1 MLIGCSLAGV
11 PGFDLPMC
19 VALGAIAAATAPAAT
34 LMVIRQYKARGP
46 VSDMLLPVVAM
57 DDALGL
63 IAFAISMNIAQTLQS
78 GAAMTVQGMLV
89 SPLLEIVGSVVL
101 GAALGLL
108 LSLLARFFRSRGN
121 KLALTIAF
129 VFLALALCD
138 LWGLSNLLCIMMIG
152 AVMTNLCPA
161 ASVIIEQ
168 TDRFTPPLFLL
179 FFVISGAE
187 LDLSVLPTVGL
198 VGACYVVVRV
208 LGKWLGSFLGSR
220 LVNAHPNVQKYLGFT
235 LIPQAG
241 VAIGMARK
249 EKEVAALSGAV
260 AYIIMN
266 TAIQAMINA
275 AGGVEAMPAN
285 STTTM
290 LGITTLQMGVFGGI
304 VVGLGVA
311 ALHNKFYKIE
321 LPQVLAFFGGTRF
334 VPIVSSIVYLVVG
347 IAMFYI
353 WPVVQNCIAA
363 LGALVLASG
372 YAGTFIYGLLERALI
387 PFGLHHVFYMP
398 FWQTA
403 VGGTAIIDG
412 VTVTGAQNIFFA
424 ELASKSTTVFS
435 VSATRFMAG
444 KFPFMMFGL
453 PGAALAMYQCAKP
466 EKKKAA
472 GGLLLSAALTAFLTG
487 ITEPLEFT
495 FIFVAL
501 PMYAVHCVLAGLS
514 FMLMHILN
522 VGVGMTFSGGLI
534 DLVLFGVMQGNAKT
548 HWVWVVVVGAVYF
561 VLYYIIFR
569 FMISKFDYKTPGRDD
584 AEEVK
589 LYTRAD
595 VNARNA
601 ASGSVPAGN
610 DPVSAM
616 IVEGLGGAANLAD
629 VDCCATRLRCTVN
642 DAALVKQDVL
652 KASGASGVICKGNG
666 VQVVYGPKVAVI
678 KAKLEDYLES
688 APKNPVVAPSP
699 ATAPAA
705 KDTVL
710 SACLNGTVVP
720 LADVKDEAF
729 ASGVLGDGIAIEPSD
744 GELVAPA
751 DGEISSTF
759 ETHHAVGMTTA
770 DGAEL
775 LMHIGIDTVK
785 LGGKHFTYLVN
796 EGDKVKKGQ
805 PLIRFELEA
814 IKAEGYPVTTPLIVC
829 NTDDYAAVE
838 AKASGTV
845 KQGDALLELKH

>member
-1 MLIGCSLAGV
+1 MLDTYLRKGELKMKDKIFGV
-11 PGFDLPMC
+11 LQRVGRSFMLP
-19 VALGAIAAATAPAAT
+19 IA
-34 LMVIRQYKARGP
+34 
-46 VSDMLLPVVAM
+46 LLPVA
-57 DDALGL
+57 
-63 IAFAISMNIAQTLQS
+63 
-78 GAAMTVQGMLV
+78 
-89 SPLLEIVGSVVL
+89 
-101 GAALGLL
+101 GLL
-108 LSLLARFFRSRGN
+108 LGIGSSFTNETMLAAYGLNSVIHPGTLIYTILDVMSQTGSAVFN
-121 KLALTIAF
+121 NLAL
-129 VFLALALCD
+129 
-138 LWGLSNLLCIMMIG
+138 
-152 AVMTNLCPA
+152 
-161 ASVIIEQ
+161 
-168 TDRFTPPLFLL
+168 LF
-179 FFVISGAE
+179 AM
-187 LDLSVLPTVGL
+187 
-198 VGACYVVVRV
+198 
-208 LGKWLGSFLGSR
+208 
-220 LVNAHPNVQKYLGFT
+220 
-235 LIPQAG
+235 G

-275 AGGVEAMPAN
+275 AGGVDAMPAN

-353 WPVVQNCIAA
+353 WPVVQSGIAA

-466 EKKKAA
+466 EKKKVA

-548 HWVWVVVVGAVYF
+548 HWMWVVVVGAVYF
-561 VLYYIIFR
+561 VLYYLIFR

-595 VNARNA
+595 VNARSA
-601 ASGSVPAGN
+601 ASGSTAPAGD
-610 DPVSAM
+610 DPVSAL
-616 IVEGLGGAANLAD
+616 IVEGLGGTDNLSD
-629 VDCCATRLRCTVN
+629 VDCCATRLRCTVK
-642 DAALVKQDVL
+642 DAALVRQDVL

-678 KAKLEDYLES
+678 KAKLEDYLEN
-688 APKNPVVAPSP
+688 APKTPA
-699 ATAPAA
+699 ATAAPAPAAAPAAPAAAA

-710 SACLNGTVVP
+710 SACLSGTVVP

-729 ASGVLGDGIAIEPSD
+729 ASGALGDGIAIEPTD

-829 NTDDYAAVE
+829 NTDDYAAVA

>member
-1 MLIGCSLAGV
+1 MKDKIFGVLQRVGRSFML
-11 PGFDLPMC
+11 P
-19 VALGAIAAATAPAAT
+19 IA
-34 LMVIRQYKARGP
+34 
-46 VSDMLLPVVAM
+46 LLPVA
-57 DDALGL
+57 
-63 IAFAISMNIAQTLQS
+63 
-78 GAAMTVQGMLV
+78 
-89 SPLLEIVGSVVL
+89 
-101 GAALGLL
+101 GLL
-108 LSLLARFFRSRGN
+108 LGIGSSFTNETMLAAYGLNSVIHPGTLIYTILDVMSQTGSAVFN
-121 KLALTIAF
+121 NLAL
-129 VFLALALCD
+129 
-138 LWGLSNLLCIMMIG
+138 
-152 AVMTNLCPA
+152 
-161 ASVIIEQ
+161 
-168 TDRFTPPLFLL
+168 LF
-179 FFVISGAE
+179 AM
-187 LDLSVLPTVGL
+187 
-198 VGACYVVVRV
+198 
-208 LGKWLGSFLGSR
+208 
-220 LVNAHPNVQKYLGFT
+220 
-235 LIPQAG
+235 G

-353 WPVVQNCIAA
+353 WPVVQSGIAA

-466 EKKKAA
+466 EKKKVA

-548 HWVWVVVVGAVYF
+548 HWMWVVVVGAVYF

-595 VNARNA
+595 VNARSA
-601 ASGSVPAGN
+601 ASGSTAPAGD
-610 DPVSAM
+610 DPVSAL
-616 IVEGLGGAANLAD
+616 IVDGLGGANNLSD
-629 VDCCATRLRCTVN
+629 VDCCATRLRCTVK
-642 DAALVKQDVL
+642 DAALVKQDML

-678 KAKLEDYLES
+678 KAKLEDYLEN
-688 APKNPVVAPSP
+688 APKTPA
-699 ATAPAA
+699 ATATLAPAAHAA

-729 ASGVLGDGIAIEPSD
+729 ASGALGDGIAIEPTD

-805 PLIRFELEA
+805 PLICFELEA

-829 NTDDYAAVE
+829 NTDDYAAVA
-838 AKASGTV
+838 AKASGAV

>member
-1 MLIGCSLAGV
+1 MKDKIFGVLQRVGRSFML
-11 PGFDLPMC
+11 P
-19 VALGAIAAATAPAAT
+19 IA
-34 LMVIRQYKARGP
+34 
-46 VSDMLLPVVAM
+46 LLPVA
-57 DDALGL
+57 
-63 IAFAISMNIAQTLQS
+63 
-78 GAAMTVQGMLV
+78 
-89 SPLLEIVGSVVL
+89 
-101 GAALGLL
+101 GLL
-108 LSLLARFFRSRGN
+108 LGIGSSFTNETMLAAYGLNSVIHPGTLIYTILDVMSQTGN
-121 KLALTIAF
+121 AVFNNLAL
-129 VFLALALCD
+129 
-138 LWGLSNLLCIMMIG
+138 
-152 AVMTNLCPA
+152 
-161 ASVIIEQ
+161 
-168 TDRFTPPLFLL
+168 LF
-179 FFVISGAE
+179 AM
-187 LDLSVLPTVGL
+187 
-198 VGACYVVVRV
+198 
-208 LGKWLGSFLGSR
+208 
-220 LVNAHPNVQKYLGFT
+220 
-235 LIPQAG
+235 G

-353 WPVVQNCIAA
+353 WPVVQSGIAA

-595 VNARNA
+595 VNARNT
-601 ASGSVPAGN
+601 ASSSVPAGN

-688 APKNPVVAPSP
+688 TPKNPVVAPSP
-699 ATAPAA
+699 AAAPAA

-814 IKAEGYPVTTPLIVC
+814 IKAEGYPVTTTLIVC
-829 NTDDYAAVE
+829 NTDDYAAVA

>member
-1 MLIGCSLAGV
+1 MKDKIFGVLQRVGRSFML
-11 PGFDLPMC
+11 P
-19 VALGAIAAATAPAAT
+19 IA
-34 LMVIRQYKARGP
+34 
-46 VSDMLLPVVAM
+46 LLPVA
-57 DDALGL
+57 
-63 IAFAISMNIAQTLQS
+63 
-78 GAAMTVQGMLV
+78 
-89 SPLLEIVGSVVL
+89 
-101 GAALGLL
+101 GLL
-108 LSLLARFFRSRGN
+108 LGIGSSFTNETMLAAYGLNSVIHPGTLIYTILDVMSQTGSAVFN
-121 KLALTIAF
+121 NLAL
-129 VFLALALCD
+129 
-138 LWGLSNLLCIMMIG
+138 
-152 AVMTNLCPA
+152 
-161 ASVIIEQ
+161 
-168 TDRFTPPLFLL
+168 LF
-179 FFVISGAE
+179 AM
-187 LDLSVLPTVGL
+187 
-198 VGACYVVVRV
+198 
-208 LGKWLGSFLGSR
+208 
-220 LVNAHPNVQKYLGFT
+220 
-235 LIPQAG
+235 G

-334 VPIVSSIVYLVVG
+334 VPIVSSIVYLMVG

-353 WPVVQNCIAA
+353 WPVVQSGIAA

-595 VNARNA
+595 VNARSA
-601 ASGSVPAGN
+601 ASGSTAPAGD
-610 DPVSAM
+610 DPVSAL
-616 IVEGLGGAANLAD
+616 IVEGLGGTANLSD
-629 VDCCATRLRCTVN
+629 VDCCATRLRCTVK
-642 DAALVKQDVL
+642 DAALVRQDVL

-678 KAKLEDYLES
+678 KAKLEDYLEN
-688 APKNPVVAPSP
+688 APKTPAATAAPAP
-699 ATAPAA
+699 AAPAA

-729 ASGVLGDGIAIEPSD
+729 ASGVLGDGIAIEPTD

-785 LGGKHFTYLVN
+785 LGGKHFTCLVN

-829 NTDDYAAVE
+829 NTDDYAAVA

-845 KQGDALLELKH
+845 KQGDALLELKR

>member
-1 MLIGCSLAGV
+1 MKDKIFGVLQRVGRSFML
-11 PGFDLPMC
+11 P
-19 VALGAIAAATAPAAT
+19 IA
-34 LMVIRQYKARGP
+34 
-46 VSDMLLPVVAM
+46 LLPVA
-57 DDALGL
+57 
-63 IAFAISMNIAQTLQS
+63 
-78 GAAMTVQGMLV
+78 
-89 SPLLEIVGSVVL
+89 
-101 GAALGLL
+101 GLL
-108 LSLLARFFRSRGN
+108 LGIGSSFTNETMLAAYGLNSVIHPGTLIYTILDVMSQTGN
-121 KLALTIAF
+121 AVFNNLAL
-129 VFLALALCD
+129 
-138 LWGLSNLLCIMMIG
+138 
-152 AVMTNLCPA
+152 
-161 ASVIIEQ
+161 
-168 TDRFTPPLFLL
+168 LF
-179 FFVISGAE
+179 AM
-187 LDLSVLPTVGL
+187 
-198 VGACYVVVRV
+198 
-208 LGKWLGSFLGSR
+208 
-220 LVNAHPNVQKYLGFT
+220 
-235 LIPQAG
+235 G

-353 WPVVQNCIAA
+353 WPVVQNGIAA

-466 EKKKAA
+466 EKKKVA

-610 DPVSAM
+610 DPVSAL

-688 APKNPVVAPSP
+688 TPKDPVVAPSP
-699 ATAPAA
+699 AAASAA

-814 IKAEGYPVTTPLIVC
+814 IKAEGYPVTTPVIVC

>member
-1 MLIGCSLAGV
+1 MKDKIFGVLQRVGRSFML
-11 PGFDLPMC
+11 P
-19 VALGAIAAATAPAAT
+19 IA
-34 LMVIRQYKARGP
+34 
-46 VSDMLLPVVAM
+46 LLPVA
-57 DDALGL
+57 
-63 IAFAISMNIAQTLQS
+63 
-78 GAAMTVQGMLV
+78 
-89 SPLLEIVGSVVL
+89 
-101 GAALGLL
+101 GLL
-108 LSLLARFFRSRGN
+108 LGIGSSFTNETMLAAYGLNNVIHPGTLIYTILDVMSQTGN
-121 KLALTIAF
+121 AVFSNLAL
-129 VFLALALCD
+129 
-138 LWGLSNLLCIMMIG
+138 
-152 AVMTNLCPA
+152 
-161 ASVIIEQ
+161 
-168 TDRFTPPLFLL
+168 LF
-179 FFVISGAE
+179 AM
-187 LDLSVLPTVGL
+187 
-198 VGACYVVVRV
+198 
-208 LGKWLGSFLGSR
+208 
-220 LVNAHPNVQKYLGFT
+220 
-235 LIPQAG
+235 G

-353 WPVVQNCIAA
+353 WPVVQSGIAA

-412 VTVTGAQNIFFA
+412 TTVTGAQNIFFA
-424 ELASKSTTVFS
+424 ELASKATTVFS

-569 FMISKFDYKTPGRDD
+569 FMISKFNYKTPGRDD

-601 ASGSVPAGN
+601 ASGSTAPAGN
-610 DPVSAM
+610 DPVSAL
-616 IVEGLGGAANLAD
+616 IVEGLGGAANLSD
-629 VDCCATRLRCTVN
+629 VDCCATRLRCTVK

-678 KAKLEDYLES
+678 KAKLEDYLEN
-688 APKNPVVAPSP
+688 APKTSAATAAPAP
-699 ATAPAA
+699 ATAPAAPAAAA

-720 LADVKDEAF
+720 LAEVKDEAF
-729 ASGVLGDGIAIEPSD
+729 ASGALGDGIAIEPID

-751 DGEISSTF
+751 DGKISSTF
-759 ETHHAVGMTTA
+759 ETHHAVGMTTV

-829 NTDDYAAVE
+829 NTDDYAAVA

>member
-1 MLIGCSLAGV
+1 MKDKIFGVLQRVGRSFML
-11 PGFDLPMC
+11 P
-19 VALGAIAAATAPAAT
+19 IA
-34 LMVIRQYKARGP
+34 
-46 VSDMLLPVVAM
+46 LLPVA
-57 DDALGL
+57 
-63 IAFAISMNIAQTLQS
+63 
-78 GAAMTVQGMLV
+78 
-89 SPLLEIVGSVVL
+89 
-101 GAALGLL
+101 GLL
-108 LSLLARFFRSRGN
+108 LGIGSSFTNETMLAAYGLNSVIHPGTLIYTILDVMSQTGSAVFN
-121 KLALTIAF
+121 NLAL
-129 VFLALALCD
+129 
-138 LWGLSNLLCIMMIG
+138 
-152 AVMTNLCPA
+152 
-161 ASVIIEQ
+161 
-168 TDRFTPPLFLL
+168 LF
-179 FFVISGAE
+179 AM
-187 LDLSVLPTVGL
+187 
-198 VGACYVVVRV
+198 
-208 LGKWLGSFLGSR
+208 
-220 LVNAHPNVQKYLGFT
+220 
-235 LIPQAG
+235 G

-353 WPVVQNCIAA
+353 WPVVQSGIAA

-466 EKKKAA
+466 EKKKVA

-595 VNARNA
+595 VNARSA
-601 ASGSVPAGN
+601 ASGSTAPTG
-610 DPVSAM
+610 DDSVSAL
-616 IVEGLGGAANLAD
+616 IVEGLGGADNLSD
-629 VDCCATRLRCTVN
+629 VDCCATRLRCTVK
-642 DAALVKQDVL
+642 DVALVKQDVL
-652 KASGASGVICKGNG
+652 KASGASGVICKGDG

-678 KAKLEDYLES
+678 KAKLEDYLEN
-688 APKNPVVAPSP
+688 APKTPAATAAPAP
-699 ATAPAA
+699 ATAPAAPAAAA

-729 ASGVLGDGIAIEPSD
+729 ASGALGDGIAIEPTD

-785 LGGKHFTYLVN
+785 LGGKHFIYLVN

-829 NTDDYAAVE
+829 NTDDYAAVA

>member
-1 MLIGCSLAGV
+1 MKDKIFGVLQRVGRSFML
-11 PGFDLPMC
+11 P
-19 VALGAIAAATAPAAT
+19 IA
-34 LMVIRQYKARGP
+34 
-46 VSDMLLPVVAM
+46 LLPVA
-57 DDALGL
+57 
-63 IAFAISMNIAQTLQS
+63 
-78 GAAMTVQGMLV
+78 
-89 SPLLEIVGSVVL
+89 
-101 GAALGLL
+101 GLL
-108 LSLLARFFRSRGN
+108 LGIGSSFTNETMLAAYGLNSVIHPGTLIYTILDVMSQTGSAVFN
-121 KLALTIAF
+121 NLAL
-129 VFLALALCD
+129 
-138 LWGLSNLLCIMMIG
+138 
-152 AVMTNLCPA
+152 
-161 ASVIIEQ
+161 
-168 TDRFTPPLFLL
+168 LF
-179 FFVISGAE
+179 AM
-187 LDLSVLPTVGL
+187 
-198 VGACYVVVRV
+198 
-208 LGKWLGSFLGSR
+208 
-220 LVNAHPNVQKYLGFT
+220 
-235 LIPQAG
+235 G

-353 WPVVQNCIAA
+353 WPVVQSGIAA

-412 VTVTGAQNIFFA
+412 MTVTGAQNIFFA
-424 ELASKSTTVFS
+424 ELASKATTVFS

-453 PGAALAMYQCAKP
+453 PGAALAMYQCARP

-569 FMISKFDYKTPGRDD
+569 FMISKFNYKTPGRDD

-610 DPVSAM
+610 DPVSAL
-616 IVEGLGGAANLAD
+616 IAEGLGGAANLSD
-629 VDCCATRLRCTVN
+629 VDCCATRLRCTVK
-642 DAALVKQDVL
+642 DAALVRQDVL

-678 KAKLEDYLES
+678 KAKLEDYLEN
-688 APKNPVVAPSP
+688 APKTPA
-699 ATAPAA
+699 ATAAPAPTTAPAAPAAAA

-720 LADVKDEAF
+720 LAEVKDEAF
-729 ASGVLGDGIAIEPSD
+729 ASGALGDGIAIEPID

-759 ETHHAVGMTTA
+759 ETHHAVGMTTV

-829 NTDDYAAVE
+829 NTDDYAAVV

>member
-1 MLIGCSLAGV
+1 MKDKIFGVLQRVGRSFML
-11 PGFDLPMC
+11 P
-19 VALGAIAAATAPAAT
+19 IA
-34 LMVIRQYKARGP
+34 
-46 VSDMLLPVVAM
+46 LLPVA
-57 DDALGL
+57 
-63 IAFAISMNIAQTLQS
+63 
-78 GAAMTVQGMLV
+78 
-89 SPLLEIVGSVVL
+89 
-101 GAALGLL
+101 GLL
-108 LSLLARFFRSRGN
+108 LGIGSSFTNETMLAAYGLNSVIHPGTLIYTILDVMSQTGSAVFN
-121 KLALTIAF
+121 NLAL
-129 VFLALALCD
+129 
-138 LWGLSNLLCIMMIG
+138 
-152 AVMTNLCPA
+152 
-161 ASVIIEQ
+161 
-168 TDRFTPPLFLL
+168 LF
-179 FFVISGAE
+179 AM
-187 LDLSVLPTVGL
+187 
-198 VGACYVVVRV
+198 
-208 LGKWLGSFLGSR
+208 
-220 LVNAHPNVQKYLGFT
+220 
-235 LIPQAG
+235 G

-353 WPVVQNCIAA
+353 WPVVQSGIAA

-466 EKKKAA
+466 EKKKVA

-595 VNARNA
+595 VNARSA
-601 ASGSVPAGN
+601 ASGSNAPAGD
-610 DPVSAM
+610 DPVSAL
-616 IVEGLGGAANLAD
+616 IVEGLGGAANLSD
-629 VDCCATRLRCTVN
+629 VDCCATRLRCTVK
-642 DAALVKQDVL
+642 DVALVKQDVL
-652 KASGASGVICKGNG
+652 KASGASGVICKGDG

-678 KAKLEDYLES
+678 KAKLEDYLEN
-688 APKNPVVAPSP
+688 APKTP
-699 ATAPAA
+699 AAHAA

-729 ASGVLGDGIAIEPSD
+729 ASGALGDGIAIEPTD

-785 LGGKHFTYLVN
+785 LGGRHFTYLVN

-829 NTDDYAAVE
+829 NTDDYAAVA

>member
-1 MLIGCSLAGV
+1 MKDKIFGVLQRVGRSFML
-11 PGFDLPMC
+11 P
-19 VALGAIAAATAPAAT
+19 IA
-34 LMVIRQYKARGP
+34 
-46 VSDMLLPVVAM
+46 LLPVA
-57 DDALGL
+57 
-63 IAFAISMNIAQTLQS
+63 
-78 GAAMTVQGMLV
+78 
-89 SPLLEIVGSVVL
+89 
-101 GAALGLL
+101 GLL
-108 LSLLARFFRSRGN
+108 LGIGSSFTNETMLAAYGLNSVIHPGTLIYTILDVMSQTGSAVFN
-121 KLALTIAF
+121 NLAL
-129 VFLALALCD
+129 
-138 LWGLSNLLCIMMIG
+138 
-152 AVMTNLCPA
+152 
-161 ASVIIEQ
+161 
-168 TDRFTPPLFLL
+168 LF
-179 FFVISGAE
+179 AM
-187 LDLSVLPTVGL
+187 
-198 VGACYVVVRV
+198 
-208 LGKWLGSFLGSR
+208 
-220 LVNAHPNVQKYLGFT
+220 
-235 LIPQAG
+235 G

-334 VPIVSSIVYLVVG
+334 VPIISSIVYLVVG

-353 WPVVQNCIAA
+353 WPVVQSGIAA

-466 EKKKAA
+466 EKKKVA

-548 HWVWVVVVGAVYF
+548 HWMWVVVVGAVYF

-595 VNARNA
+595 VNARSA
-601 ASGSVPAGN
+601 ASGSTAPAAD
-610 DPVSAM
+610 DPVSAL
-616 IVEGLGGAANLAD
+616 IVEGLGGADNLSD
-629 VDCCATRLRCTVN
+629 VDCCATRLRCTVK
-642 DAALVKQDVL
+642 DVALVKQDVL
-652 KASGASGVICKGNG
+652 KASGASGVICKGDG

-678 KAKLEDYLES
+678 KAKLEDYLEN
-688 APKNPVVAPSP
+688 APKTPAATAAPAP
-699 ATAPAA
+699 ATAPAAPAAAA

-729 ASGVLGDGIAIEPSD
+729 ASGALGDGIAIEPTD

-829 NTDDYAAVE
+829 NTDDYAAVA
-838 AKASGTV
+838 AKASGAV

>member
-1 MLIGCSLAGV
+1 MKDKIFGVLQRVGRSFML
-11 PGFDLPMC
+11 P
-19 VALGAIAAATAPAAT
+19 IA
-34 LMVIRQYKARGP
+34 
-46 VSDMLLPVVAM
+46 LLPVA
-57 DDALGL
+57 
-63 IAFAISMNIAQTLQS
+63 
-78 GAAMTVQGMLV
+78 
-89 SPLLEIVGSVVL
+89 
-101 GAALGLL
+101 GLL
-108 LSLLARFFRSRGN
+108 LGIGSSFTNETMLAAYGLNSVIHPGTLIYTILDVMSQTGSAVFN
-121 KLALTIAF
+121 NLAL
-129 VFLALALCD
+129 
-138 LWGLSNLLCIMMIG
+138 
-152 AVMTNLCPA
+152 
-161 ASVIIEQ
+161 
-168 TDRFTPPLFLL
+168 LF
-179 FFVISGAE
+179 AM
-187 LDLSVLPTVGL
+187 
-198 VGACYVVVRV
+198 
-208 LGKWLGSFLGSR
+208 
-220 LVNAHPNVQKYLGFT
+220 
-235 LIPQAG
+235 G

-353 WPVVQNCIAA
+353 WPVVQSGIAA

-466 EKKKAA
+466 EKKKVA

-548 HWVWVVVVGAVYF
+548 HWMWVVVVGAVYF

-595 VNARNA
+595 VNARSA
-601 ASGSVPAGN
+601 ASGSTAPAGD
-610 DPVSAM
+610 DPVSAL
-616 IVEGLGGAANLAD
+616 IVEGLGGTDNLSD
-629 VDCCATRLRCTVN
+629 VDCCATRLRCTVK
-642 DAALVKQDVL
+642 DAALVRQDVL

-678 KAKLEDYLES
+678 KAKLEDYLET
-688 APKNPVVAPSP
+688 APKTPAAAAAAAPAP
-699 ATAPAA
+699 AAAPAAPAAAA

-710 SACLNGTVVP
+710 AACLTGTVVP

-729 ASGVLGDGIAIEPSD
+729 ASGALGDGIAIEPID

-796 EGDKVKKGQ
+796 DGDKVKKGQ

-814 IKAEGYPVTTPLIVC
+814 IKAEGYPVTTPVIVC

-845 KQGDALLELKH
+845 KQGDALLELKR

>member
-1 MLIGCSLAGV
+1 MKDKIFGVLQRVGRSFML
-11 PGFDLPMC
+11 P
-19 VALGAIAAATAPAAT
+19 IA
-34 LMVIRQYKARGP
+34 
-46 VSDMLLPVVAM
+46 LLPVA
-57 DDALGL
+57 
-63 IAFAISMNIAQTLQS
+63 
-78 GAAMTVQGMLV
+78 
-89 SPLLEIVGSVVL
+89 
-101 GAALGLL
+101 GLL
-108 LSLLARFFRSRGN
+108 LGIGSSFTNETMLAAYGLNSVIHPGTLIYTILDVMSQTGSAVFN
-121 KLALTIAF
+121 NLAL
-129 VFLALALCD
+129 
-138 LWGLSNLLCIMMIG
+138 
-152 AVMTNLCPA
+152 
-161 ASVIIEQ
+161 
-168 TDRFTPPLFLL
+168 LF
-179 FFVISGAE
+179 AM
-187 LDLSVLPTVGL
+187 
-198 VGACYVVVRV
+198 
-208 LGKWLGSFLGSR
+208 
-220 LVNAHPNVQKYLGFT
+220 
-235 LIPQAG
+235 G

-353 WPVVQNCIAA
+353 WPVVQSGIAA

-466 EKKKAA
+466 EKKKVA

-548 HWVWVVVVGAVYF
+548 HWMWVVVVGAVYF

-595 VNARNA
+595 VNARSA
-601 ASGSVPAGN
+601 ASGSTAPAGD
-610 DPVSAM
+610 DPVSAL
-616 IVEGLGGAANLAD
+616 IVEGLGGTDNLSD
-629 VDCCATRLRCTVN
+629 VDCCATRLRCTVK
-642 DAALVKQDVL
+642 DAALVRQDVL

-666 VQVVYGPKVAVI
+666 IQVVYGPKVAVI
-678 KAKLEDYLES
+678 KAKLEDYLEN
-688 APKNPVVAPSP
+688 APKTPA
-699 ATAPAA
+699 ATAAPAPAAAPAVPAAAA

-710 SACLNGTVVP
+710 AACLTGTVVP

-729 ASGVLGDGIAIEPSD
+729 ASGALGDGIAIEPTD

-759 ETHHAVGMTTA
+759 ETHHAVGMTTT

-829 NTDDYAAVE
+829 NTDDYAAVA
-838 AKASGTV
+838 AKASGAV

>member
-1 MLIGCSLAGV
+1 MLDTNLRKGELKMKDKIFGV
-11 PGFDLPMC
+11 LQRVGRSFMLP
-19 VALGAIAAATAPAAT
+19 IA
-34 LMVIRQYKARGP
+34 
-46 VSDMLLPVVAM
+46 LLPVA
-57 DDALGL
+57 
-63 IAFAISMNIAQTLQS
+63 
-78 GAAMTVQGMLV
+78 
-89 SPLLEIVGSVVL
+89 
-101 GAALGLL
+101 GLL
-108 LSLLARFFRSRGN
+108 LGIGSSFTNETMLAAYGLNSVIHPGTLIYTILDVMSQTGSAVFN
-121 KLALTIAF
+121 NLAL
-129 VFLALALCD
+129 
-138 LWGLSNLLCIMMIG
+138 
-152 AVMTNLCPA
+152 
-161 ASVIIEQ
+161 
-168 TDRFTPPLFLL
+168 LF
-179 FFVISGAE
+179 AM
-187 LDLSVLPTVGL
+187 
-198 VGACYVVVRV
+198 
-208 LGKWLGSFLGSR
+208 
-220 LVNAHPNVQKYLGFT
+220 
-235 LIPQAG
+235 G

-334 VPIVSSIVYLVVG
+334 VPIISSIVYLVVG

-353 WPVVQNCIAA
+353 WPVVQSGIAA

-466 EKKKAA
+466 EKKKVA

-548 HWVWVVVVGAVYF
+548 HWIWVVVVGAVYF

-595 VNARNA
+595 VNTRSA
-601 ASGSVPAGN
+601 ASGSTAPAGD
-610 DPVSAM
+610 DPVSAL
-616 IVEGLGGAANLAD
+616 IVEGLGGTDNLSD
-629 VDCCATRLRCTVN
+629 VDCCATRLRCTVK
-642 DAALVKQDVL
+642 DAALVRQDVL

-666 VQVVYGPKVAVI
+666 IQVVYGPKVAVI
-678 KAKLEDYLES
+678 KAKLEDYLEN
-688 APKNPVVAPSP
+688 APKTPAAAATPAP
-699 ATAPAA
+699 AAPAA

-729 ASGVLGDGIAIEPSD
+729 ASGALGDGIAIEPTD

-759 ETHHAVGMTTA
+759 ETHHAVGMTTT

-829 NTDDYAAVE
+829 NTDDYAAVA
-838 AKASGTV
+838 AKASGAV

>member
-1 MLIGCSLAGV
+1 MKDKIFGVLQRVGRSFML
-11 PGFDLPMC
+11 P
-19 VALGAIAAATAPAAT
+19 IA
-34 LMVIRQYKARGP
+34 
-46 VSDMLLPVVAM
+46 LLPVA
-57 DDALGL
+57 
-63 IAFAISMNIAQTLQS
+63 
-78 GAAMTVQGMLV
+78 
-89 SPLLEIVGSVVL
+89 
-101 GAALGLL
+101 GLL
-108 LSLLARFFRSRGN
+108 LGIGSSFTNETMLATYGLNSVIHPGTLIYTILDVMSQTGSAVFN
-121 KLALTIAF
+121 NLAL
-129 VFLALALCD
+129 
-138 LWGLSNLLCIMMIG
+138 
-152 AVMTNLCPA
+152 
-161 ASVIIEQ
+161 
-168 TDRFTPPLFLL
+168 LF
-179 FFVISGAE
+179 AM
-187 LDLSVLPTVGL
+187 
-198 VGACYVVVRV
+198 
-208 LGKWLGSFLGSR
+208 
-220 LVNAHPNVQKYLGFT
+220 
-235 LIPQAG
+235 G

-353 WPVVQNCIAA
+353 WPVVQSGIAA

-466 EKKKAA
+466 EKKKVA

-548 HWVWVVVVGAVYF
+548 HWMWVVVVGAVYF

-595 VNARNA
+595 VNARSA
-601 ASGSVPAGN
+601 ASGSTTPAGD
-610 DPVSAM
+610 DPVSAL
-616 IVEGLGGAANLAD
+616 IVEGLGGTNNLSD
-629 VDCCATRLRCTVN
+629 VDCCATRLRCTVK
-642 DAALVKQDVL
+642 DAALVRQDVL

-678 KAKLEDYLES
+678 KAKLEDYLEN
-688 APKNPVVAPSP
+688 APK
-699 ATAPAA
+699 TPAA
-705 KDTVL
+705 HAANDTVL

-729 ASGVLGDGIAIEPSD
+729 ASGALGDGIAIEPTD

-759 ETHHAVGMTTA
+759 ETHHAVGMTTT

-829 NTDDYAAVE
+829 NTDDYAAVA

>member
-1 MLIGCSLAGV
+1 MKDKIFGVLQRVGRSFML
-11 PGFDLPMC
+11 P
-19 VALGAIAAATAPAAT
+19 IA
-34 LMVIRQYKARGP
+34 
-46 VSDMLLPVVAM
+46 LLPVA
-57 DDALGL
+57 
-63 IAFAISMNIAQTLQS
+63 
-78 GAAMTVQGMLV
+78 
-89 SPLLEIVGSVVL
+89 
-101 GAALGLL
+101 GLL
-108 LSLLARFFRSRGN
+108 LGIGSSFTNETMLAAYGLNSVIHPGTLIYTILDVMSQTGSAVFN
-121 KLALTIAF
+121 NLAL
-129 VFLALALCD
+129 
-138 LWGLSNLLCIMMIG
+138 
-152 AVMTNLCPA
+152 
-161 ASVIIEQ
+161 
-168 TDRFTPPLFLL
+168 LF
-179 FFVISGAE
+179 AM
-187 LDLSVLPTVGL
+187 
-198 VGACYVVVRV
+198 
-208 LGKWLGSFLGSR
+208 
-220 LVNAHPNVQKYLGFT
+220 
-235 LIPQAG
+235 G

-334 VPIVSSIVYLVVG
+334 VPIVSSIVYLLVG

-353 WPVVQNCIAA
+353 WPVVQRGIAA

-466 EKKKAA
+466 EKKKVA

-534 DLVLFGVMQGNAKT
+534 DLVLFGVMQGNDKT
-548 HWVWVVVVGAVYF
+548 HWMWVVVVGAVYF

-610 DPVSAM
+610 DPVSAL
-616 IVEGLGGAANLAD
+616 IVEGLGGAANLSD
-629 VDCCATRLRCTVN
+629 VDCCATRLRCTVK

-678 KAKLEDYLES
+678 KAKLEDYLEN
-688 APKNPVVAPSP
+688 APKTSAATAAPAP
-699 ATAPAA
+699 ATAPAAPAAAA

-720 LADVKDEAF
+720 LAEVKDEAF
-729 ASGVLGDGIAIEPSD
+729 ASGALGDGIAIEPSD

-759 ETHHAVGMTTA
+759 ETHHAVGMTTV

-785 LGGKHFTYLVN
+785 LGGKHFTYLVS

-805 PLIRFELEA
+805 PLIRFDLEA

-829 NTDDYAAVE
+829 NTDDYAAVA

>member
-1 MLIGCSLAGV
+1 MKDKIFGVLQRVGRSFML
-11 PGFDLPMC
+11 P
-19 VALGAIAAATAPAAT
+19 IA
-34 LMVIRQYKARGP
+34 
-46 VSDMLLPVVAM
+46 LLPVA
-57 DDALGL
+57 
-63 IAFAISMNIAQTLQS
+63 
-78 GAAMTVQGMLV
+78 
-89 SPLLEIVGSVVL
+89 
-101 GAALGLL
+101 GLL
-108 LSLLARFFRSRGN
+108 LGIGSSFTNETMLAAYGLNSVIHPGTLIYTILDVMSQTGSAVFN
-121 KLALTIAF
+121 NLAL
-129 VFLALALCD
+129 
-138 LWGLSNLLCIMMIG
+138 
-152 AVMTNLCPA
+152 
-161 ASVIIEQ
+161 
-168 TDRFTPPLFLL
+168 LF
-179 FFVISGAE
+179 AM
-187 LDLSVLPTVGL
+187 
-198 VGACYVVVRV
+198 
-208 LGKWLGSFLGSR
+208 
-220 LVNAHPNVQKYLGFT
+220 
-235 LIPQAG
+235 G

-334 VPIVSSIVYLVVG
+334 VPIISSIVYLVVG

-353 WPVVQNCIAA
+353 WPVVQSGIAA

-548 HWVWVVVVGAVYF
+548 HWMWVVVVGAVYF

-595 VNARNA
+595 VNARSA
-601 ASGSVPAGN
+601 ASGSTAPAGD
-610 DPVSAM
+610 DPVSAL
-616 IVEGLGGAANLAD
+616 IVEGLGGTDNLSD
-629 VDCCATRLRCTVN
+629 VDCCATRLRCTVK
-642 DAALVKQDVL
+642 DAALVRQDVL

-678 KAKLEDYLES
+678 KAKLEDYLET
-688 APKNPVVAPSP
+688 APKTPAAAAAAAPAP
-699 ATAPAA
+699 AAAPAAPAAAA

-710 SACLNGTVVP
+710 AACLTGTVVP

-729 ASGVLGDGIAIEPSD
+729 ASGALGDGIAIEPID

-829 NTDDYAAVE
+829 NTDDYAAVA

>member
-1 MLIGCSLAGV
+1 MKDKIFGVLQRVGRSFML
-11 PGFDLPMC
+11 P
-19 VALGAIAAATAPAAT
+19 IA
-34 LMVIRQYKARGP
+34 
-46 VSDMLLPVVAM
+46 LLPVA
-57 DDALGL
+57 
-63 IAFAISMNIAQTLQS
+63 
-78 GAAMTVQGMLV
+78 
-89 SPLLEIVGSVVL
+89 
-101 GAALGLL
+101 GLL
-108 LSLLARFFRSRGN
+108 LGIGSSFTNETMLAAYGLNSVIHPGTLIYTILDVMSQTGSAVFN
-121 KLALTIAF
+121 NLAL
-129 VFLALALCD
+129 
-138 LWGLSNLLCIMMIG
+138 
-152 AVMTNLCPA
+152 
-161 ASVIIEQ
+161 
-168 TDRFTPPLFLL
+168 LF
-179 FFVISGAE
+179 AM
-187 LDLSVLPTVGL
+187 
-198 VGACYVVVRV
+198 
-208 LGKWLGSFLGSR
+208 
-220 LVNAHPNVQKYLGFT
+220 
-235 LIPQAG
+235 G

-353 WPVVQNCIAA
+353 WPVVQSGIAA

-466 EKKKAA
+466 EKKKVA

-548 HWVWVVVVGAVYF
+548 HWMWVVVVGAVYF

-595 VNARNA
+595 VNARSA
-601 ASGSVPAGN
+601 ASGSTTPAGD
-610 DPVSAM
+610 DPVSAL
-616 IVEGLGGAANLAD
+616 IVEGLGGTNNLSD
-629 VDCCATRLRCTVN
+629 VDCCATRLRCTVK
-642 DAALVKQDVL
+642 DAALVRQDVL

-678 KAKLEDYLES
+678 KAKLEDYLEN
-688 APKNPVVAPSP
+688 APK
-699 ATAPAA
+699 TPAA
-705 KDTVL
+705 HAANDTVL

-729 ASGVLGDGIAIEPSD
+729 ASGALGDGIAIEPTD

-829 NTDDYAAVE
+829 NTDDYAAVA

>member
-1 MLIGCSLAGV
+1 MKDKIFGVLQRVGRSFML
-11 PGFDLPMC
+11 P
-19 VALGAIAAATAPAAT
+19 IA
-34 LMVIRQYKARGP
+34 
-46 VSDMLLPVVAM
+46 LLPVA
-57 DDALGL
+57 
-63 IAFAISMNIAQTLQS
+63 
-78 GAAMTVQGMLV
+78 
-89 SPLLEIVGSVVL
+89 
-101 GAALGLL
+101 GLL
-108 LSLLARFFRSRGN
+108 LGIGSSFTNETMLAAYGLNSVIHPGTLIYTILDVMSQTGSAVFN
-121 KLALTIAF
+121 NLAL
-129 VFLALALCD
+129 
-138 LWGLSNLLCIMMIG
+138 
-152 AVMTNLCPA
+152 
-161 ASVIIEQ
+161 
-168 TDRFTPPLFLL
+168 LF
-179 FFVISGAE
+179 AM
-187 LDLSVLPTVGL
+187 
-198 VGACYVVVRV
+198 
-208 LGKWLGSFLGSR
+208 
-220 LVNAHPNVQKYLGFT
+220 
-235 LIPQAG
+235 G

-353 WPVVQNCIAA
+353 WPVVQSGIAA

-548 HWVWVVVVGAVYF
+548 HWIWVVVVGAVYF
-561 VLYYIIFR
+561 VLYYLIFR
-569 FMISKFDYKTPGRDD
+569 FMISKFNYKTPGRDD

-601 ASGSVPAGN
+601 ASGSNAPAGD
-610 DPVSAM
+610 DPVSAL
-616 IVEGLGGAANLAD
+616 IVEGLGGTDNLSD
-629 VDCCATRLRCTVN
+629 VDCCATRLRCTVK
-642 DAALVKQDVL
+642 DAALVRQDVL

-678 KAKLEDYLES
+678 KAKLEDYLEN
-688 APKNPVVAPSP
+688 APKTPAAAATPAP
-699 ATAPAA
+699 AAPAA

-729 ASGVLGDGIAIEPSD
+729 ASGALGDGIAIEPTD

-759 ETHHAVGMTTA
+759 ETHHAVGMTTT

-829 NTDDYAAVE
+829 NTDDYAAVA
-838 AKASGTV
+838 AKASGAV

>member
-1 MLIGCSLAGV
+1 MKDKIFGVLQRVGRSFML
-11 PGFDLPMC
+11 P
-19 VALGAIAAATAPAAT
+19 IA
-34 LMVIRQYKARGP
+34 
-46 VSDMLLPVVAM
+46 LLPVA
-57 DDALGL
+57 
-63 IAFAISMNIAQTLQS
+63 
-78 GAAMTVQGMLV
+78 
-89 SPLLEIVGSVVL
+89 
-101 GAALGLL
+101 GLL
-108 LSLLARFFRSRGN
+108 LGIGSSFTNETMLAAYGLNSVIHPGTLIYTILDVMSQTGSAVFN
-121 KLALTIAF
+121 NLAL
-129 VFLALALCD
+129 
-138 LWGLSNLLCIMMIG
+138 
-152 AVMTNLCPA
+152 
-161 ASVIIEQ
+161 
-168 TDRFTPPLFLL
+168 LF
-179 FFVISGAE
+179 AM
-187 LDLSVLPTVGL
+187 
-198 VGACYVVVRV
+198 
-208 LGKWLGSFLGSR
+208 
-220 LVNAHPNVQKYLGFT
+220 
-235 LIPQAG
+235 G

-353 WPVVQNCIAA
+353 WPVVQSGIAA

-595 VNARNA
+595 VNVRSA
-601 ASGSVPAGN
+601 ASGSTVPAGD
-610 DPVSAM
+610 DPVSAL
-616 IVEGLGGAANLAD
+616 IVEGLGGTANLSD
-629 VDCCATRLRCTVN
+629 VDCCATRLRCTVK
-642 DAALVKQDVL
+642 DAALVRQDVL

-678 KAKLEDYLES
+678 KAKLEDYLEN
-688 APKNPVVAPSP
+688 APKTPAATAAPAP
-699 ATAPAA
+699 AAPAA

-729 ASGVLGDGIAIEPSD
+729 ASGVLGDGIAIEPTD

-785 LGGKHFTYLVN
+785 LGGKHFTCLVN

-829 NTDDYAAVE
+829 NTDDYAAVA

>member
-1 MLIGCSLAGV
+1 MKDKIFGVLQRVGRSFML
-11 PGFDLPMC
+11 P
-19 VALGAIAAATAPAAT
+19 IA
-34 LMVIRQYKARGP
+34 
-46 VSDMLLPVVAM
+46 LLPVA
-57 DDALGL
+57 
-63 IAFAISMNIAQTLQS
+63 
-78 GAAMTVQGMLV
+78 
-89 SPLLEIVGSVVL
+89 
-101 GAALGLL
+101 GLL
-108 LSLLARFFRSRGN
+108 LGIGSSFTNETMLAAYGLNSVIHPGTLIYTILDVMSQTGSAVFN
-121 KLALTIAF
+121 NLAL
-129 VFLALALCD
+129 
-138 LWGLSNLLCIMMIG
+138 
-152 AVMTNLCPA
+152 
-161 ASVIIEQ
+161 
-168 TDRFTPPLFLL
+168 LF
-179 FFVISGAE
+179 AM
-187 LDLSVLPTVGL
+187 
-198 VGACYVVVRV
+198 
-208 LGKWLGSFLGSR
+208 
-220 LVNAHPNVQKYLGFT
+220 
-235 LIPQAG
+235 G

-353 WPVVQNCIAA
+353 WPVVQSGIAA

-466 EKKKAA
+466 EKKKVA

-548 HWVWVVVVGAVYF
+548 HWMWVVVVGAVYF

-595 VNARNA
+595 VNARSA
-601 ASGSVPAGN
+601 ASGSTAPAGD
-610 DPVSAM
+610 DPVSAL
-616 IVEGLGGAANLAD
+616 IVEGLGGTDNLSD
-629 VDCCATRLRCTVN
+629 VDCCATRLRCTVK
-642 DAALVKQDVL
+642 DAALVRQDVL

-666 VQVVYGPKVAVI
+666 IQVVYGPKVAVI
-678 KAKLEDYLES
+678 KAKLEDYLEN
-688 APKNPVVAPSP
+688 APKTPA
-699 ATAPAA
+699 ATAAPAPAAAPAVPAAAA

-710 SACLNGTVVP
+710 AACLTGTVVP

-729 ASGVLGDGIAIEPSD
+729 ASGALGDGIAIEPTD

-814 IKAEGYPVTTPLIVC
+814 IKTEGYPVTTPLIVC
-829 NTDDYAAVE
+829 NTDDYAAVA
-838 AKASGTV
+838 AKASGAV

>member
-1 MLIGCSLAGV
+1 MLDTNLRKGELKMKDKIFGV
-11 PGFDLPMC
+11 LQRVGRSFMLP
-19 VALGAIAAATAPAAT
+19 IA
-34 LMVIRQYKARGP
+34 
-46 VSDMLLPVVAM
+46 LLPVA
-57 DDALGL
+57 
-63 IAFAISMNIAQTLQS
+63 
-78 GAAMTVQGMLV
+78 
-89 SPLLEIVGSVVL
+89 
-101 GAALGLL
+101 GLL
-108 LSLLARFFRSRGN
+108 LGIGSSFTNETMLAAYGLNSVIHPGTLIYTILDVMSQTGSAVFN
-121 KLALTIAF
+121 NLAL
-129 VFLALALCD
+129 
-138 LWGLSNLLCIMMIG
+138 
-152 AVMTNLCPA
+152 
-161 ASVIIEQ
+161 
-168 TDRFTPPLFLL
+168 LF
-179 FFVISGAE
+179 AM
-187 LDLSVLPTVGL
+187 
-198 VGACYVVVRV
+198 
-208 LGKWLGSFLGSR
+208 
-220 LVNAHPNVQKYLGFT
+220 
-235 LIPQAG
+235 G

-353 WPVVQNCIAA
+353 WPVVQSGIAA

-412 VTVTGAQNIFFA
+412 MTVTGAQNIFFA

-569 FMISKFDYKTPGRDD
+569 FMISKFNYKTPGRDD

-595 VNARNA
+595 VNARSA
-601 ASGSVPAGN
+601 ASGSTAPAGD
-610 DPVSAM
+610 DPVSAL
-616 IVEGLGGAANLAD
+616 IVEGLGGTDNLSD
-629 VDCCATRLRCTVN
+629 VDCCATRLRCTVK

-678 KAKLEDYLES
+678 KAKLEDYLEN
-688 APKNPVVAPSP
+688 APKTSAATAAPAP
-699 ATAPAA
+699 ATAPAAPAAAA

-720 LADVKDEAF
+720 LAEVKDEAF
-729 ASGVLGDGIAIEPSD
+729 ASGALGDGIAIEPTD

-759 ETHHAVGMTTA
+759 ETHHAVGMTTV

-785 LGGKHFTYLVN
+785 LGGKHFTYLVS
-796 EGDKVKKGQ
+796 EGDKVRKGQ

-829 NTDDYAAVE
+829 NTDDYAAVA

>member
-1 MLIGCSLAGV
+1 MKDKIFGVLQRVGRSFML
-11 PGFDLPMC
+11 P
-19 VALGAIAAATAPAAT
+19 IA
-34 LMVIRQYKARGP
+34 
-46 VSDMLLPVVAM
+46 LLPVA
-57 DDALGL
+57 
-63 IAFAISMNIAQTLQS
+63 
-78 GAAMTVQGMLV
+78 
-89 SPLLEIVGSVVL
+89 
-101 GAALGLL
+101 GLL
-108 LSLLARFFRSRGN
+108 LGIGSSFTNETMLAAYGLNNVIHPGTLIYTILDVMSQTGN
-121 KLALTIAF
+121 AVFSNLAL
-129 VFLALALCD
+129 
-138 LWGLSNLLCIMMIG
+138 
-152 AVMTNLCPA
+152 
-161 ASVIIEQ
+161 
-168 TDRFTPPLFLL
+168 LF
-179 FFVISGAE
+179 AM
-187 LDLSVLPTVGL
+187 
-198 VGACYVVVRV
+198 
-208 LGKWLGSFLGSR
+208 
-220 LVNAHPNVQKYLGFT
+220 
-235 LIPQAG
+235 G

-353 WPVVQNCIAA
+353 WPVVQSGIAA

-412 VTVTGAQNIFFA
+412 MTVTGAQNIFFA
-424 ELASKSTTVFS
+424 ELASKATTVFS

-548 HWVWVVVVGAVYF
+548 HWVWVIVVGAVYF

-569 FMISKFDYKTPGRDD
+569 FMISKFNYKTPGRDD

-610 DPVSAM
+610 DPVSAL
-616 IVEGLGGAANLAD
+616 IVEGLGGAANLSD
-629 VDCCATRLRCTVN
+629 VDCCATRLRCTVK
-642 DAALVKQDVL
+642 DAALVRQDVL

-678 KAKLEDYLES
+678 KAKLEDYLEN
-688 APKNPVVAPSP
+688 APKTPAATAAPAP
-699 ATAPAA
+699 ATAPAAPAAAA

-729 ASGVLGDGIAIEPSD
+729 ASGALGDGIAIEPTD

-759 ETHHAVGMTTA
+759 ETHHAVGMTTT

-829 NTDDYAAVE
+829 NTDDYAAVA

-845 KQGDALLELKH
+845 KQGDVLLELKH

>member
-1 MLIGCSLAGV
+1 MKDKIFGVLQRVGRSFML
-11 PGFDLPMC
+11 P
-19 VALGAIAAATAPAAT
+19 IA
-34 LMVIRQYKARGP
+34 
-46 VSDMLLPVVAM
+46 LLPVA
-57 DDALGL
+57 
-63 IAFAISMNIAQTLQS
+63 
-78 GAAMTVQGMLV
+78 
-89 SPLLEIVGSVVL
+89 
-101 GAALGLL
+101 GLL
-108 LSLLARFFRSRGN
+108 LGIGSSFTNETMLAAYGLNSVIHPGTLIYTILDVMSQTGN
-121 KLALTIAF
+121 AVFNNLAL
-129 VFLALALCD
+129 
-138 LWGLSNLLCIMMIG
+138 
-152 AVMTNLCPA
+152 
-161 ASVIIEQ
+161 
-168 TDRFTPPLFLL
+168 LF
-179 FFVISGAE
+179 AM
-187 LDLSVLPTVGL
+187 
-198 VGACYVVVRV
+198 
-208 LGKWLGSFLGSR
+208 
-220 LVNAHPNVQKYLGFT
+220 
-235 LIPQAG
+235 G

-353 WPVVQNCIAA
+353 WPVVQNGIAA

-610 DPVSAM
+610 DPVSAL

-629 VDCCATRLRCTVN
+629 VDCCATRLRCTVK

-688 APKNPVVAPSP
+688 APKDPGAAPSP
-699 ATAPAA
+699 AAAPAPAA

-729 ASGVLGDGIAIEPSD
+729 ASGALGDGIAIEPTD

-796 EGDKVKKGQ
+796 DGDKVKKGQ

-814 IKAEGYPVTTPLIVC
+814 IKAEGYPVTTPVIVC

-845 KQGDALLELKH
+845 KQGDALLELKR

>member
-1 MLIGCSLAGV
+1 MKDKIFGVLQRVGRSFML
-11 PGFDLPMC
+11 P
-19 VALGAIAAATAPAAT
+19 IA
-34 LMVIRQYKARGP
+34 
-46 VSDMLLPVVAM
+46 LLPVA
-57 DDALGL
+57 
-63 IAFAISMNIAQTLQS
+63 
-78 GAAMTVQGMLV
+78 
-89 SPLLEIVGSVVL
+89 
-101 GAALGLL
+101 GLL
-108 LSLLARFFRSRGN
+108 LGIGSSFTNETMLAAYGLNSVIHPGTLIYTILDVMSQTGN
-121 KLALTIAF
+121 AVFNNLAL
-129 VFLALALCD
+129 
-138 LWGLSNLLCIMMIG
+138 
-152 AVMTNLCPA
+152 
-161 ASVIIEQ
+161 
-168 TDRFTPPLFLL
+168 LF
-179 FFVISGAE
+179 AM
-187 LDLSVLPTVGL
+187 
-198 VGACYVVVRV
+198 
-208 LGKWLGSFLGSR
+208 
-220 LVNAHPNVQKYLGFT
+220 
-235 LIPQAG
+235 G

-353 WPVVQNCIAA
+353 WPVVQSGIAA

-595 VNARNA
+595 VNARSA
-601 ASGSVPAGN
+601 ASGSTAPAGD
-610 DPVSAM
+610 DPVSAL
-616 IVEGLGGAANLAD
+616 IVEGLGGTANLSD
-629 VDCCATRLRCTVN
+629 VDCCATRLRCTVK
-642 DAALVKQDVL
+642 DAALVRQDVL

-688 APKNPVVAPSP
+688 TPKNPVVAPSP
-699 ATAPAA
+699 AAAPAA

-814 IKAEGYPVTTPLIVC
+814 IKAEGYPVTTPVIVC

>member
-1 MLIGCSLAGV
+1 MKDKIFGVLQRVGRSFML
-11 PGFDLPMC
+11 P
-19 VALGAIAAATAPAAT
+19 IA
-34 LMVIRQYKARGP
+34 
-46 VSDMLLPVVAM
+46 LLPVA
-57 DDALGL
+57 
-63 IAFAISMNIAQTLQS
+63 
-78 GAAMTVQGMLV
+78 
-89 SPLLEIVGSVVL
+89 
-101 GAALGLL
+101 GLL
-108 LSLLARFFRSRGN
+108 LGIGSSFTNETMLAAYGLNNVIHPGTLIYTILDVMSQTGSAVFN
-121 KLALTIAF
+121 NLAL
-129 VFLALALCD
+129 
-138 LWGLSNLLCIMMIG
+138 
-152 AVMTNLCPA
+152 
-161 ASVIIEQ
+161 
-168 TDRFTPPLFLL
+168 LF
-179 FFVISGAE
+179 AM
-187 LDLSVLPTVGL
+187 
-198 VGACYVVVRV
+198 
-208 LGKWLGSFLGSR
+208 
-220 LVNAHPNVQKYLGFT
+220 
-235 LIPQAG
+235 G

-334 VPIVSSIVYLVVG
+334 VPIISSIVYLVVG

-353 WPVVQNCIAA
+353 WPVVQSGIAA

-424 ELASKSTTVFS
+424 ELASKATTVFS

-569 FMISKFDYKTPGRDD
+569 FMISKFNYKTPGRDD

-610 DPVSAM
+610 DPVSAL
-616 IVEGLGGAANLAD
+616 IVEGLGGAANLSD
-629 VDCCATRLRCTVN
+629 VDCCATRLRCTVK

-678 KAKLEDYLES
+678 KAKLEDYLEN
-688 APKNPVVAPSP
+688 APKTSAATAAPAP
-699 ATAPAA
+699 ATAPAAPAAAA

-720 LADVKDEAF
+720 LAEVKDEAF
-729 ASGVLGDGIAIEPSD
+729 ASGALGDGIAIEPID

-759 ETHHAVGMTTA
+759 ETHHAVGMTTV

-829 NTDDYAAVE
+829 NTDDYAAVA

>member
-1 MLIGCSLAGV
+1 MKDKIFGVLQRVGRSFML
-11 PGFDLPMC
+11 P
-19 VALGAIAAATAPAAT
+19 IA
-34 LMVIRQYKARGP
+34 
-46 VSDMLLPVVAM
+46 LLPVA
-57 DDALGL
+57 
-63 IAFAISMNIAQTLQS
+63 
-78 GAAMTVQGMLV
+78 
-89 SPLLEIVGSVVL
+89 
-101 GAALGLL
+101 GLL
-108 LSLLARFFRSRGN
+108 LGIGSSFTNETMLAAYGLNSVIHPGTLIYTILDVMSQTGSAVFN
-121 KLALTIAF
+121 NLAL
-129 VFLALALCD
+129 
-138 LWGLSNLLCIMMIG
+138 
-152 AVMTNLCPA
+152 
-161 ASVIIEQ
+161 
-168 TDRFTPPLFLL
+168 LF
-179 FFVISGAE
+179 AM
-187 LDLSVLPTVGL
+187 
-198 VGACYVVVRV
+198 
-208 LGKWLGSFLGSR
+208 
-220 LVNAHPNVQKYLGFT
+220 
-235 LIPQAG
+235 G

-353 WPVVQNCIAA
+353 WPVVQSGIAA

-466 EKKKAA
+466 EKKKVA

-595 VNARNA
+595 VNARSA
-601 ASGSVPAGN
+601 ASGSTAPAGD
-610 DPVSAM
+610 DPVSAL
-616 IVEGLGGAANLAD
+616 IVEGLGGAANLSD
-629 VDCCATRLRCTVN
+629 VDCCATRLRCTVK

-678 KAKLEDYLES
+678 KAKLEDYLEN
-688 APKNPVVAPSP
+688 APKTPAATATPVP
-699 ATAPAA
+699 AAPAA

-729 ASGVLGDGIAIEPSD
+729 ASGALGDGIAIEPTD

-805 PLIRFELEA
+805 PLIRFDLEA

-829 NTDDYAAVE
+829 NTDDYAAVA

>member
-1 MLIGCSLAGV
+1 MKDKIFGVLQRVGRSFML
-11 PGFDLPMC
+11 P
-19 VALGAIAAATAPAAT
+19 IA
-34 LMVIRQYKARGP
+34 
-46 VSDMLLPVVAM
+46 LLPVA
-57 DDALGL
+57 
-63 IAFAISMNIAQTLQS
+63 
-78 GAAMTVQGMLV
+78 
-89 SPLLEIVGSVVL
+89 
-101 GAALGLL
+101 GLL
-108 LSLLARFFRSRGN
+108 LGIGSSFTNETMLA
-121 KLALTIAF
+121 AY
-129 VFLALALCD
+129 
-138 LWGLSNLLCIMMIG
+138 GLSNVIHPGTLIYTILDVMSQTG
-152 AVMTNLCPA
+152 NAVFSNLA
-161 ASVIIEQ
+161 
-168 TDRFTPPLFLL
+168 LL
-179 FFVISGAE
+179 FAM
-187 LDLSVLPTVGL
+187 
-198 VGACYVVVRV
+198 
-208 LGKWLGSFLGSR
+208 
-220 LVNAHPNVQKYLGFT
+220 
-235 LIPQAG
+235 G

-353 WPVVQNCIAA
+353 WPVVQSGIAA

-424 ELASKSTTVFS
+424 ELASKATTVFS

-466 EKKKAA
+466 EKKKVA

-569 FMISKFDYKTPGRDD
+569 FMISKFNYKTPGRDD

-610 DPVSAM
+610 DPVSAL
-616 IVEGLGGAANLAD
+616 IVEGLGGANNLSD
-629 VDCCATRLRCTVN
+629 VDCCATRLRCTVK

-678 KAKLEDYLES
+678 KAKLEDYLEN
-688 APKNPVVAPSP
+688 APKTSAATAAPAP
-699 ATAPAA
+699 ATAPAAPAAAA

-720 LADVKDEAF
+720 LAEVKDEAF
-729 ASGVLGDGIAIEPSD
+729 ASGALGDGIAIEPID

-759 ETHHAVGMTTA
+759 ETHHAVGMTTV

-829 NTDDYAAVE
+829 NTDDYAAVA